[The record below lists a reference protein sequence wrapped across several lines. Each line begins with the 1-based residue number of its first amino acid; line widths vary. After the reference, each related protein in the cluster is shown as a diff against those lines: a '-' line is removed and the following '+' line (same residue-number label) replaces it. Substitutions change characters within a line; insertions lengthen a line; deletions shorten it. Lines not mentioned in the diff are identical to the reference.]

1 VQEIKR
7 ILVGSD
13 LSAASRHTVAV
24 GCALAHA
31 TGAEVDLL
39 HAVDDR
45 REVAT
50 GYALLDDL
58 LHLAGDWARLR
69 RGALEALRAEARE
82 CGPPE
87 PKLLVERGDPVACLL
102 EVRERQHSDLVV
114 LGAGSLRGLRRFV
127 LGSVADRVMRRP
139 GAPLLLVAQPPEGA
153 RYGRILVG
161 LELPDSIPPWL
172 ELGIALCTSLRSELI
187 VLHVLPRPG
196 RLSDSRHAELEPAE
210 VPARIEANLARVAP
224 LVPVRIEV
232 RPGDP
237 ATEIPSA
244 ARALGADL
252 VVLGAERH
260 PDGWPGRVADRVARA
275 GLPSVLLVWPPVT
288 GA

>member
-1 VQEIKR
+1 MALAKR
-7 ILVGSD
+7 ILVASD
-13 LSAASRHTVAV
+13 LSPASRPAIEVA
-24 GCALAHA
+24 CALARTA
-31 TGAEVDLL
+31 GAEVDLL

-50 GYALLDDL
+50 GYAFLDDL

-69 RGALEALRAEARE
+69 RGALEALRRE
-82 CGPPE
+82 MRGCGPPD
-87 PKLLVERGDPVACLL
+87 PALLVERGDPAACIL

-114 LGAGSLRGLRRFV
+114 LGAGSIRGLRRFV

-139 GAPLLLVAQPPEGA
+139 GAPLLLVGKRPEGA

-161 LELPDSIPPWL
+161 LELADQVPPHL
-172 ELGIALCTSLRSELI
+172 QAAIELCTSLRAEL
-187 VLHVLPRPG
+187 VALHVLPPPG
-196 RLSDSRHAELEPAE
+196 RLSDGRHTELEPSE

-224 LVPVRIEV
+224 LVPARIEV

-237 ATEIPSA
+237 ATEIPSV
-244 ARALGADL
+244 ARAFDADL

-260 PDGWPGRVADRVARA
+260 PDGWPGRVADRVARS
-275 GLPSVLLVWPPVT
+275 GLPSVLLVWPPVSA
-288 GA
+288 G